1 MSSLKKEKF
10 INLSDVEAKDVE
22 WLMPDFIPYNMT
34 TIMEGHPGIGKS
46 YLAMHIAAQISI
58 GGRLPG
64 TSKTEQGRVLYMS
77 AEDDPSYTIRPRIE
91 AMGGDPDQIR
101 IQADYLALD
110 DAGFEELLDEIDHYP
125 PELIIIDPFFAYVP
139 GNRDILRPNIIREYL
154 SKLKTIAEHEEIAVL
169 LIRHLTKTKRD
180 SAVLQGSGGID
191 FVGAARSAF
200 LVSLHPEDDEIRVIA
215 PVKSNLTDK
224 KGGWMYRLVKDN
236 PDDIPVLQWEG
247 ASEISADSLHDQS
260 GIERQSKLEEAV
272 EFLKKNLGKGRMKA
286 TKVLKLAEVAD
297 IKKRTLD
304 RAKSDLS
311 VISNKEGKFSYWSL
325 PEKD

>member
-1 MSSLKKEKF
+1 MSSSKKEKF

-77 AEDDPSYTIRPRIE
+77 AEDDPSYTIRPRID

-110 DAGFEELLDEIDHYP
+110 DDGFEDLLDEIDQYP
-125 PELIIIDPFFAYVP
+125 PQLIIIDPFFAYVP
-139 GNRDILRPNIIREYL
+139 GDRDILRPNVIREYL
-154 SKLKTIAEHEEIAVL
+154 SKLKTIAEYEEIAVL
-169 LIRHLTKTKRD
+169 LIRHLTKTKRE

-224 KGGWMYRLVKDN
+224 KGGWMYRLVKDK
-236 PDDIPVLQWEG
+236 PDDIPVLRWEG
-247 ASEISADSLHDQS
+247 ASDFSADSLHDQS

-272 EFLKKNLGKGRMKA
+272 DFLEKNLGKGRMKA
-286 TKVLKLAEVAD
+286 TKVLKLAEVAG
-297 IKKRTLD
+297 IKEL
-304 RAKSDLS
+304 
-311 VISNKEGKFSYWSL
+311 
-325 PEKD
+325 